1 MSALDLLFIVALV
14 IGATGGYRLG
24 FVNRVIS
31 WIGLAAGL
39 YLAVRLLPWLVE
51 QIHTGNQ
58 TLVIALSIGLLLIG
72 ASLGQAV
79 GFMIGG
85 RISPKRRS
93 DAFSVMDRSLGT
105 VAGFLGVVVLIWL
118 VIPILVASP
127 GTVARQVTNSWV
139 ARTIDDA
146 LPPAPDALQTLRSAI
161 GADAF
166 PDVFDALTP
175 TPSLGAPPQAT
186 GMTQEVSVAVARS
199 TVKVEGNACAR
210 LQDGSGFV
218 VAPDIIATNAH
229 VVAGEKQTSIFR
241 DDGRRFDGAVIAFDP
256 SRDLAL
262 VRVQGFD
269 RPPLPVAASATGG
282 SVGGVFGHPG
292 GEPLRIAPFRVA
304 RVITAT
310 GRDIY
315 GGGRTEREVLE
326 LASQLRPGDSGSAVV
341 DSNGTVVG
349 VAFAISRDRD
359 DVAYALAPSELRAV
373 VQQPTMPAN
382 GTGPCLA

>member
-1 MSALDLLFIVALV
+1 MSALDLLLIVALV

-24 FVNRVIS
+24 FITRVVS

-39 YLAVRLLPWLVE
+39 VVAVRLLPWVVD
-51 QIHTGNQ
+51 QFHSGDQ
-58 TLVIALSIGLLLIG
+58 ALIVGLGIGLLLIG
-72 ASLGQAV
+72 ASIGQAV

-85 RISPKRRS
+85 RITPKRRS
-93 DAFSVMDRSLGT
+93 DAFSIVDRSLGT
-105 VAGFLGVVVLIWL
+105 MAGFLGVVVLIWL
-118 VIPILVASP
+118 VIPILVSSP
-127 GTVARQVTNSWV
+127 GTLARQVTNSWV

-146 LPPAPDALQTLRSAI
+146 LPPAPDALQTLRAAI

-175 TPSLGAPPQAT
+175 TPSLGAPPEAT
-186 GMTQEVSVAVARS
+186 GMTAAVSAAVARS
-199 TVKVEGNACAR
+199 TVKVEGNACAKV
-210 LQDGSGFV
+210 QDGSGFV
-218 VAPDIIATNAH
+218 VAPDVIATNAH
-229 VVAGEKQTSIFR
+229 VVAGERSTSIFR
-241 DDGRRFDGAVIAFDP
+241 DDGRRFDGTVIAFDP

-262 VRVQGFD
+262 VQVSGFD
-269 RPPLPVAASATGG
+269 RPALPVATSP
-282 SVGGVFGHPG
+282 SVGAIGGVFGHPG

-304 RVITAT
+304 RAITAT

-326 LASQLRPGDSGSAVV
+326 LAARLRPGDSGSAVV

-373 VQQPTMPAN
+373 VARPTVPPT